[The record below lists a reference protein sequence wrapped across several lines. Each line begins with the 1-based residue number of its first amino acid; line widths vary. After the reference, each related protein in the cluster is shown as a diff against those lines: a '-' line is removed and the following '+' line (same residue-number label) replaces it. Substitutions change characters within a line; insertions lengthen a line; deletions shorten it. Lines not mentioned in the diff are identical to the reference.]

1 MWALCVVQL
10 VPVAAAPLVQLHVF
24 EVHTRLDADEQVDV
38 SLVPVPQVDRH
49 PVQTSAVPV
58 VSFQ

>member
-1 MWALCVVQL
+1 MLALCEVQE
-10 VPVAAAPLVQLHVF
+10 VPVTAAPLEHAHTF
-24 EVHTRLDADEQVDV
+24 WVHTRLDEEEQVDV